1 MDADARRIREL
12 EHGFRRDGLPNLM
25 LRVATGVAGF
35 AGLYYAVT
43 ILVDSAYRDQF
54 VDTLSQ
60 QLRDTFERRS
70 EYLDLLRRRGV
81 AVVPGEPTGGHAD
94 PAVQRSSPES
104 GRSSAT

>member
-1 MDADARRIREL
+1 MDKGSE
-12 EHGFRRDGLPNLM
+12 GFKSAASAAVPGQQGFDYLIVG
-25 LRVATGVAGF
+25 AGF

-70 EYLDLLRRRGV
+70 EYLDLLRQRGV

-94 PAVQRSSPES
+94 PAVRRSSPES

>member
-25 LRVATGVAGF
+25 LRVVTGVAGF

-60 QLRDTFERRS
+60 QLRDTLPTGRVVGPRRPDHLAAALAALS
-70 EYLDLLRRRGV
+70 LDLS
-81 AVVPGEPTGGHAD
+81 
-94 PAVQRSSPES
+94 QPERDELAS
-104 GRSSAT
+104 FFA